1 MFDKF
6 FSFSEDTKKEII
18 EKIKNILIQEEYIV
32 FAYIFGSFAY
42 SDRFNDIDI
51 AIYIKDSPKD
61 KESILKLELELERKV
76 EDKINIPTDVRL
88 INNAPLGFGYN
99 VLSNKIVIIDRDID
113 LRADFE
119 SLIFRKYFD
128 YKHLIEEYL
137 REIKNAPI

>member
-88 INNAPLGFGYN
+88 INNAPLGFVYN